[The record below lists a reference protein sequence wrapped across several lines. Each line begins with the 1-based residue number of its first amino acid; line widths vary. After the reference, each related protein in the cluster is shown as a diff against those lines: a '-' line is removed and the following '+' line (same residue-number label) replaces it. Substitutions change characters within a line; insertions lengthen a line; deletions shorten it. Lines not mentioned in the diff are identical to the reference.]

1 MQATDADV
9 LQVLT
14 FEKPMLISF
23 CALMGLALYFPFCG
37 LDIDVIC
44 KDLIHRG
51 IIMSI
56 FHFANI
62 YFFVAGMQFLPIST
76 AIIVR
81 VLHPTCPSLFPA
93 AIP

>member
-1 MQATDADV
+1 
-9 LQVLT
+9 
-14 FEKPMLISF
+14 
-23 CALMGLALYFPFCG
+23 MGLALYFPFCG